1 MSELAFL
8 SPDLAGA
15 EARAVS
21 PLAGALRD
29 VGGCSFRD
37 LTLETAQIEVR
48 GDVDGLD
55 GAVRIS
61 PHRALVICPALDAA
75 AARAALAGRFF
86 VDLSAAYAGVRI
98 EGPKAETLLRRL
110 TDLDLGKLPA
120 VAKVI
125 EMPALVRR
133 AGDAFELFFPQEFGR
148 YFAETLVDLA
158 EGIA

>member
-8 SPDLAGA
+8 SPDLAD
-15 EARAVS
+15 ARASS

-29 VGGCSFRD
+29 VGGFSFRD

-48 GDVDGLD
+48 GDLD
-55 GAVRIS
+55 GVDAIRLS
-61 PHRALVICPALDAA
+61 PHRALVICPAQDAS
-75 AARAALAGRFF
+75 AARASLAGRFA

-98 EGPKAETLLRRL
+98 EGTEAETLMRRL
-110 TDLDLGKLPA
+110 TDLDLTKLPA
-120 VAKVI
+120 VAKVV
-125 EMPALVRR
+125 ETPALVRR
-133 AGDAFELFFPQEFGR
+133 DDGAFEIFFPQEFGR